1 MSQHFVRTAAA
12 LSFLTLAAQAGL
24 AAESGVIRNGN
35 APGRPILSSVEVPA
49 SKNLVFLSGQVPS
62 ATNPDA
68 PREQQTLGDME
79 TQTMSVLT
87 KIEDH
92 LKSIGLSMGDVV
104 KAQAFLVAD
113 PATGK
118 VDRDGFNKAFAK
130 FFGTDKQPNKPTRS
144 AFVIAGLGSPTMFVE
159 IEDMAVRPYRGPDGP
174 PGRFAPGGHSSQ
186 GF

>member
-1 MSQHFVRTAAA
+1 MHKKFLLTAGVPLLAAGTAAI
-12 LSFLTLAAQAGL
+12 
-24 AAESGVIRNGN
+24 AAEGGVIRNGD

-62 ATNPDA
+62 PTNPDA
-68 PREQQTLGDME
+68 PREQRVLGDME

-92 LKSIGLSMGDVV
+92 LKSLGLSMGDVI

-113 PATGK
+113 PVTKK

-130 FFGTDKQPNKPTRS
+130 FFGTEKQPNKPARS
-144 AFVIAGLGSPTMFVE
+144 AFEIAGLGSPTMFVE
-159 IEDMAVRPYRGPDGP
+159 IEVIAVRP
-174 PGRFAPGGHSSQ
+174 
-186 GF
+186 

>member
-1 MSQHFVRTAAA
+1 MHKRILMSA
-12 LSFLTLAAQAGL
+12 LAPLLVLGAQAAV
-24 AAESGVIRNGN
+24 AAEPAVIRNGD
-35 APGRPILSSVEVPA
+35 APGRPILTSVEVPA

-68 PREQQTLGDME
+68 PREQRTLGDME

-92 LKSIGLSMGDVV
+92 LKSLGMSMGDVV

-130 FFGTDKQPNKPTRS
+130 FFGTEKQPNKPSRS
-144 AFVIAGLGSPTMFVE
+144 AFEIAGLGSPTMFVE
-159 IEDMAVRPYRGPDGP
+159 IEVMAVRP
-174 PGRFAPGGHSSQ
+174 
-186 GF
+186 